1 MLVLIL
7 LLIIIILLFSSDI
20 QIYFCNQS
28 DLNLIINYKMSEV
41 PLNFMKDENIA
52 KEDNAEDDNIF
63 ARNNKILGSIRI
75 LGKLN
80 YIS

>member
-1 MLVLIL
+1 
-7 LLIIIILLFSSDI
+7 
-20 QIYFCNQS
+20 
-28 DLNLIINYKMSEV
+28 MSEV